1 MATECFKRVEA
12 EIPRLRR
19 YARLL
24 LRGRIDAADDLVE
37 AALRRR
43 IVQLHCA
50 SPGSSLRVELFS
62 LMHRCYAE
70 SRGRWA
76 RHRPGI
82 QVARLRPVTMASAG
96 GDLQALHRAIDC
108 LSEEKR
114 TTLLLIGLEGFR
126 CEEAAQIL
134 DVPLGTVRARLS
146 RVRKELRVLL
156 GDPSCQGRTSA
167 DHRPTSATNI
177 VTLKNEQVLP

>member
-1 MATECFKRVEA
+1 MATDCFQRIEA

-24 LRGRIDAADDLVE
+24 LRGRLDAADDLVE

-43 IVQLHCA
+43 IAQLYRP
-50 SPGSSLRVELFS
+50 SPNTSLRVELFS
-62 LMHRCYAE
+62 RLHRCYTE
-70 SRGRWA
+70 SRGRKA
-76 RHRPGI
+76 RHRPTI
-82 QVARLRPVTMASAG
+82 EVASLRPAMTASPG

-114 TTLLLIGLEGFR
+114 ATLLLIGLEGFR

-134 DVPLGTVRARLS
+134 RTPVGMVRARL
-146 RVRKELRVLL
+146 RHARGELRVMLD
-156 GDPSCQGRTSA
+156 DPAGQGHRRA
-167 DHRPTSATNI
+167 DQRRSLASNI
-177 VTLKNEQVLP
+177 VKLKKERL

>member
-24 LRGRIDAADDLVE
+24 LRGRSDAADDLVE

-43 IVQLHCA
+43 IVQLYCA

-70 SRGRWA
+70 SRSLWA
-76 RHRPGI
+76 RYRPAI
-82 QVARLRPVTMASAG
+82 EVACLRPVTMPSAG

-108 LSEEKR
+108 LCEEKR

-126 CEEAAQIL
+126 CEDAAQIL
-134 DVPLGTVRARLS
+134 RVPLGTVRARLS
-146 RVRKELRVLL
+146 RAREELRALL
-156 GDPSCQGRTSA
+156 GDPSCQGHARA
-167 DHRPTSATNI
+167 DHRPPLASNI
-177 VTLKNEQVLP
+177 VTLKNERLLP

>member
-1 MATECFKRVEA
+1 MATECFERIEA

-24 LRGRIDAADDLVE
+24 LRGRVDAADDLVE

-43 IVQLHCA
+43 LAQLHH
-50 SPGSSLRVELFS
+50 GSSGTSLRAELFS
-62 LMHRCYAE
+62 LLHRCYAE

-76 RHRPGI
+76 RRRPAI
-82 QVARLRPVTMASAG
+82 EVARLRPGMMPSSG

-108 LSEEKR
+108 LSEEMR

-126 CEEAAQIL
+126 CEETAQIL
-134 DVPLGTVRARLS
+134 RIPLGTVRTRLGRARE
-146 RVRKELRVLL
+146 ELRALI
-156 GDPSCQGRTSA
+156 DDRTCQGRSRA
-167 DHRPTSATNI
+167 DHRPSSATNI
-177 VTLKNEQVLP
+177 VTLKNERLLP

>member
-1 MATECFKRVEA
+1 MASHCFQRIEA

-24 LRGRIDAADDLVE
+24 LRGRVDAADDLVE
-37 AALRRR
+37 ATLRRR
-43 IVQLHCA
+43 IAQLPHG
-50 SPGSSLRVELFS
+50 SPGTSLRVELFS
-62 LMHRCYAE
+62 LLHRCYTE

-76 RHRPGI
+76 RHRPAI
-82 QVARLRPVTMASAG
+82 EVASLRPVMMPSSG

-126 CEEAAQIL
+126 CEDAAQIL
-134 DVPLGTVRARLS
+134 RIPLGMVRARLS
-146 RVRKELRVLL
+146 RAREELRELL
-156 GDPSCQGRTSA
+156 GDPTREGRISVG
-167 DHRPTSATNI
+167 HRLSSATKV
-177 VTLKNEQVLP
+177 VTLKNERLLP